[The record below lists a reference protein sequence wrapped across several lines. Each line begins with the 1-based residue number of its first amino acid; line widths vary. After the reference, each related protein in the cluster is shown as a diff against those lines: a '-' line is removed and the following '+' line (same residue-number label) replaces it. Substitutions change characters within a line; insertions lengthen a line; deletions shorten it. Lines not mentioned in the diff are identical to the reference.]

1 MAWTK
6 DQELAINEDGTNII
20 VSAGAGSGK
29 TAVLSERVLQKVLS
43 GVHIDELLIMTFTN
57 AAAKEMKERIRKKLK
72 ENNLDEEVSLVDSS
86 YITTFDSFSL
96 SIVKKYHYLQNIPKS
111 INITDQSLLDIL
123 KEEVMDEVFESFY
136 TENSKLF
143 KNFISDF
150 CVKDDKELKKLLL
163 KLNDSL
169 DMRLDKEEYLENYI
183 DNRFNDKKIDEDIE
197 LYFKEIKY
205 ILDDISINME
215 FLTNSLDQ
223 EHSEKFYGLLTKL
236 IYSKNYDEVV
246 KGIPTKLP
254 LLPRELDD
262 EDIKKAKD
270 KISDDI
276 KMLKEMCIYTDTSQI
291 KKEILST
298 KEYVSLIIKIVN
310 EFSNLYDERRKE
322 HGMFSFMDISKLAI
336 KLVEENDFV
345 RDELRNKFNE
355 IMLDEYQD
363 TNDIQEYFVSLISKN
378 NVYMV
383 GDIKQ
388 SIYRFRNANPYIFKN
403 KYDKYSNHDNG
414 TKIDLLK
421 NFRSREEVLSD
432 INLVFDDL
440 MDDNLGGAD
449 YKKSHRMVFG
459 NKTYNEEGKTDEDYN
474 LEIMSYDSN
483 NDDFKNNEIEIFTIG
498 NDILKKINN
507 DYIVFDKDTGIK
519 RKALYS
525 DFVILLDR
533 SSDFSLYKKIFEYLN
548 IPLSVYKDE
557 EITNDYD
564 ILIIK
569 NILKI
574 IRAIDKEKFDQE
586 FLYAFLSV
594 GRSFLFQIEDRVL
607 FNYLYESNFRES
619 IIYKKCEELYNY
631 YYDLSPKVF
640 YLKLLDIFNVEEK
653 LLTIGDIEK
662 GRIRFEYFYNLISS
676 FEDEKKTIEDF
687 IDYLD
692 TIFENSFKSSFSLNE
707 NESNS
712 VKIMTIHKSK
722 GLEYPICYF
731 AGFKKSF
738 SFRELNDTIL
748 YSNKFG
754 IIIPYFNGYVKDTIY
769 KTLLKLNTKEEEVS
783 EKIRLLYVAFTRAKE
798 KMIIVTPELDKE
810 KYAYNVSYLEKRKIK
825 SFFEMMCYVYKKI
838 EKYIKTVEI
847 NCSKDYLKNH
857 KDLSSDGL
865 SSSIKIDIDDLEF
878 EDENIDEEKF
888 SKSELSLISVEDFN
902 NMNFGTRIHQILEY
916 IDFKNPKYES
926 LSKMEEV
933 KVRAFIES
941 SLIRENID
949 NKFYKEYEFCY
960 LIDNVKKHGIIDLLI
975 ENDDSLILV
984 DYKLKNISD
993 PSYDKQLNGYRKYL
1007 EKVSKKE
1014 VSMYLYSIMDQKFR
1028 KVDKKNAN

>member
-1 MAWTK
+1 M
-6 DQELAINEDGTNII
+6 
-20 VSAGAGSGK
+20 
-29 TAVLSERVLQKVLS
+29 
-43 GVHIDELLIMTFTN
+43 
-57 AAAKEMKERIRKKLK
+57 
-72 ENNLDEEVSLVDSS
+72 
-86 YITTFDSFSL
+86 
-96 SIVKKYHYLQNIPKS
+96 
-111 INITDQSLLDIL
+111 
-123 KEEVMDEVFESFY
+123 
-136 TENSKLF
+136 
-143 KNFISDF
+143 
-150 CVKDDKELKKLLL
+150 
-163 KLNDSL
+163 
-169 DMRLDKEEYLENYI
+169 
-183 DNRFNDKKIDEDIE
+183 
-197 LYFKEIKY
+197 
-205 ILDDISINME
+205 
-215 FLTNSLDQ
+215 
-223 EHSEKFYGLLTKL
+223 
-236 IYSKNYDEVV
+236 
-246 KGIPTKLP
+246 
-254 LLPRELDD
+254 
-262 EDIKKAKD
+262 
-270 KISDDI
+270 
-276 KMLKEMCIYTDTSQI
+276 
-291 KKEILST
+291 
-298 KEYVSLIIKIVN
+298 
-310 EFSNLYDERRKE
+310 
-322 HGMFSFMDISKLAI
+322 
-336 KLVEENDFV
+336 
-345 RDELRNKFNE
+345 
-355 IMLDEYQD
+355 
-363 TNDIQEYFVSLISKN
+363 
-378 NVYMV
+378 
-383 GDIKQ
+383 
-388 SIYRFRNANPYIFKN
+388 
-403 KYDKYSNHDNG
+403 
-414 TKIDLLK
+414 
-421 NFRSREEVLSD
+421 
-432 INLVFDDL
+432 
-440 MDDNLGGAD
+440 
-449 YKKSHRMVFG
+449 
-459 NKTYNEEGKTDEDYN
+459 
-474 LEIMSYDSN
+474 
-483 NDDFKNNEIEIFTIG
+483 
-498 NDILKKINN
+498 
-507 DYIVFDKDTGIK
+507 
-519 RKALYS
+519 
-525 DFVILLDR
+525 
-533 SSDFSLYKKIFEYLN
+533 
-548 IPLSVYKDE
+548 
-557 EITNDYD
+557 
-564 ILIIK
+564 
-569 NILKI
+569 
-574 IRAIDKEKFDQE
+574 
-586 FLYAFLSV
+586 
-594 GRSFLFQIEDRVL
+594 
-607 FNYLYESNFRES
+607 
-619 IIYKKCEELYNY
+619 
-631 YYDLSPKVF
+631 
-640 YLKLLDIFNVEEK
+640 
-653 LLTIGDIEK
+653 
-662 GRIRFEYFYNLISS
+662 ISS

-916 IDFKNPKYES
+916 IDFKDPNYES

-975 ENDDSLILV
+975 ETDDSLILV

-1007 EKVSKKE
+1007 EKVSKKK